1 MKTERMTENAEAET
15 VGARIRARRKKTGTK
30 QATLAQEAGIS
41 AAQLC
46 HIEKGSV
53 EPSIKTLRRI
63 AEALGTTTGGLLEAT
78 DETACRPEA
87 AAPLSGDALASDAL
101 ERIQC
106 TMQDAQCTMA
116 ARPEGSP
123 HPAHRTLQNAQGA
136 MAARP
141 EGSPHRSAE
150 DVEPVTGLLRVH
162 DARDAAVDRR
172 VRARLRRETDA
183 WKKIEKKAGV
193 TGAATLPLFFPAAAE
208 QGALLA
214 REVRT
219 AGGLG
224 PAATVD
230 PVAFLEGKG
239 FRVLETKL
247 PAGLDSWSLWD
258 PDDGTA
264 FVFLREAA
272 TPERKRFRA
281 AFELGHL
288 ARFISGGFR
297 PLRDI
302 GASRKAS
309 RAFAAAFLLP
319 EEAVREAA
327 HGLAIGPED
336 WTWELV
342 LALKARFGTS
352 AETFLYRI
360 EELGMVSHSRNRA
373 FRRLLEE
380 HYARCRAAGKKDLE
394 PPAPRNAGGRLG
406 ALRLR
411 AAESPASIRPR
422 VRGSAR

>member
-1 MKTERMTENAEAET
+1 MNTERTMENAEAKT
-15 VGARIRARRKKTGTK
+15 VGARIRARRRKTGTK

-46 HIEKGSV
+46 HIEKGGV
-53 EPSIKTLRRI
+53 EPSIKTLGRI
-63 AEALGTTTGGLLEAT
+63 ADALGTTVAELLEGT
-78 DETACRPEA
+78 DVTARRPVA
-87 AAPLSGDALASDAL
+87 AQPLPGDVLASDAL
-101 ERIQC
+101 
-106 TMQDAQCTMA
+106 
-116 ARPEGSP
+116 ARGEGRVASGENAMSAHGGLP
-123 HPAHRTLQNAQGA
+123 PALRAPPLSEGGLAKSGA
-136 MAARP
+136 
-141 EGSPHRSAE
+141 EI
-150 DVEPVTGLLRVH
+150 EPVTGLWRVH

-172 VRARLRRETDA
+172 VRARLRRETEA

-193 TGAATLPLFFPAAAE
+193 TGAATLLLFFPAAAE
-208 QGALLA
+208 HGALLA
-214 REVRT
+214 REVRA

-224 PAATVD
+224 PAAAVD

-239 FRVLETKL
+239 FRVLKTKL

-258 PDDGTA
+258 RDDGTA

-288 ARFISGGFR
+288 SRFVSGGFR

-302 GASRKAS
+302 GASRKTS

-360 EELGMVSHSRNRA
+360 EELDMISRSRNRA
-373 FRRLLEE
+373 FRKLLEE

-394 PPAPRNAGGRLG
+394 PSAPRNAGGRLG
-406 ALRLR
+406 ELRKR
-411 AAESPASIRPR
+411 AEARGADGRRDLASR
-422 VRGSAR
+422 A

>member
-1 MKTERMTENAEAET
+1 MKTERKTERAQEPNADAET

-46 HIEKGSV
+46 HLEKNDV
-53 EPSIKTLRRI
+53 QPSIRTLGRI
-63 AEALGTTTGGLLEAT
+63 ADALGTTVAELLEGT
-78 DETACRPEA
+78 DETARRPEA
-87 AAPLSGDALASDAL
+87 ARPFPGDALASDAL

-106 TMQDAQCTMA
+106 TMQDAQFTMA
-116 ARPEGSP
+116 ARPG
-123 HPAHRTLQNAQGA
+123 
-136 MAARP
+136 
-141 EGSPHRSAE
+141 GSPHRSAE
-150 DVEPVTGLLRVH
+150 DVEPVTGLWRVH

-172 VRARLRRETDA
+172 VRARLKRETEA
-183 WKKIEKKAGV
+183 WKKVEKKAGV
-193 TGAATLPLFFPAAAE
+193 AGSTTLPLFFPAVAE
-208 QGALLA
+208 FGALLA

-224 PAATVD
+224 PAAAVD

-258 PDDGTA
+258 PEDGTA

-288 ARFISGGFR
+288 ARLVSGGFR

-302 GASRKAS
+302 GASRKTS

-360 EELGMVSHSRNRA
+360 EELGMISHSRNRA
-373 FRRLLEE
+373 FRRILEE
-380 HYARCRAAGKKDLE
+380 HYARCRAAGKKELE

-406 ALRLR
+406 VLRLR
-411 AAESPASIRPR
+411 
-422 VRGSAR
+422 VRQT